1 MDAVI
6 GGTHLT
12 RLPNLESVREE
23 RVPTP
28 FGDPSG
34 PVSIGLCGGREIAF
48 LPRHGNPHALAP
60 HRINYRANMWAL
72 KKLGVTQI
80 LSIATSG
87 GIRDDFGPAA
97 LVVPDQIIDYTYGR
111 ESTYHDGTN
120 GEPVR
125 HIDFTRPYSEP
136 VRQRI
141 IEAAKTAGES
151 VRDGG
156 WYGCF
161 NGPRLE
167 TAAEISKLAG
177 DGCDLVGQTGMPEA
191 ALARELGVEYAA
203 ICPIV
208 NHAAGLGDSKQEISR
223 EELTRTRSA
232 VFERVVKIVAAFAAQ
247 PIAREPALA

>member
-34 PVSIGLCGGREIAF
+34 PVSIGLCGSREIAF

-97 LVVPDQIIDYTYGR
+97 LVVPDQIIDYTHGR

-125 HIDFTRPYSEP
+125 HIDFTCPYSE
-136 VRQRI
+136 RLRRRI
-141 IEAAKTAGES
+141 IEAAKSAGES
-151 VRDGG
+151 VHDGG
-156 WYGCF
+156 CYGCF

-167 TAAEISKLAG
+167 TAAEIISE
-177 DGCDLVGQTGMPEA
+177 C
-191 ALARELGVEYAA
+191 
-203 ICPIV
+203 
-208 NHAAGLGDSKQEISR
+208 ISR
-223 EELTRTRSA
+223 GCLQRFGGDIAADTGRRRAFLQKRETDRPRACAQSENTR
-232 VFERVVKIVAAFAAQ
+232 AA
-247 PIAREPALA
+247 PG

>member
-12 RLPNLESVREE
+12 RLPNLDSVREE
-23 RVPTP
+23 KISTP

-34 PVSIGLCGGREIAF
+34 PVSIGLCGGRQIAF

-60 HRINYRANMWAL
+60 HKINYRANMWAL
-72 KKLGVTQI
+72 KELGVTQI

-87 GIRDDFGPAA
+87 GIREDFGPAA
-97 LVVPDQIIDYTYGR
+97 LVVPDQIIDYTHGR
-111 ESTYHDGTN
+111 ESTYHDGTD

-125 HIDFTRPYSEP
+125 HIDFTQPYSEHL
-136 VRQRI
+136 RRRI
-141 IEAAKTAGES
+141 TEAAQTAGES
-151 VRDGG
+151 VYNGG
-156 WYGCF
+156 CYGCF

-167 TAAEISKLAG
+167 TAAEISKLAR

-191 ALARELGVEYAA
+191 ALARELGIEYAA

-223 EELTRTRSA
+223 EELTRTRA
-232 VFERVVKIVAAFAAQ
+232 AAFERVVKIVAAFAAQ
-247 PIAREPALA
+247 QVVRKPAFA